1 MGAIIENEIK
11 KIIELAK
18 IRGEELTEERAFDFL
33 VCALTCYNSLDY
45 SKYWYEI
52 INQNITDGAN
62 DGGIDF
68 VFYDDENSKVIIG
81 QNKYSKNCDVNGV
94 VSEIDKINSTIRN
107 FKNNNTS
114 NYSKILKERYLNVID
129 RLNDENEG
137 NIEIVFASLSS
148 FNITKVESRVEH
160 NSQYSELLFYSENEI
175 EKIIE
180 DLQTAL
186 NVVEEFKFDIDQSKN
201 VLEYRSINFEGSVLN
216 ISANSLK
223 KAYDKYESKGLFN
236 LNIRRYI
243 KSKSVDDGIIN
254 TINHDK
260 DDFWFRNNGLT
271 IACKDYILDG
281 NTVKIYDFSIVNG
294 GQTTTLIAKH
304 LKSVSD
310 DFYVMAKI
318 IKSVEELGSSET
330 MNFFNEIAE
339 ATNSQKPIQPRD
351 LKSNAPE
358 MLQLQRLL
366 DEKGYFLEIK
376 RGVVAPRKY
385 GDNKIKNEELAQL
398 IYSFVSQKPGTARS
412 NKKSLFSNNT
422 HYKQIFRQKYGKNPN
437 QVDFL
442 VDLIQLNKR
451 VDNSISKFKNNEAYS
466 NLNIEQLNVLN
477 NSKLA
482 IFALMG
488 FIYRLVNQDFKL
500 DTQKV
505 EEDLEFFEYGKFIS
519 NYVDDDVDKLIEKL
533 IFELVEF
540 LTETYKTEF
549 EKGNTTSISN
559 FLKTDKNYS
568 QTILVKYISDLKKRD
583 NLQDLVKYFGGLF
596 KR

>member
-180 DLQTAL
+180 DLQTSL

-254 TINHDK
+254 TITHDK

>member
-11 KIIELAK
+11 KIIEVAK
-18 IRGEELTEERAFDFL
+18 IRGEVLTEERAFDFL

-45 SKYWYEI
+45 NKYWYEI

-68 VFYDDENSKVIIG
+68 VFYDDENSKVILG

-94 VSEIDKINSTIRN
+94 VSEINKINSTIRN

-114 NYSKILKERYLNVID
+114 DYSKILKERYLNVID

-137 NIEIVFASLSS
+137 NIEVIFASLSL
-148 FNITKVESRVEH
+148 FNISKVESKVEH
-160 NSQYSELLFYSENEI
+160 NSQYSELLFYGENEL

-180 DLQTAL
+180 DLQTEL

-201 VLEYRSINFEGSVLN
+201 VLEYRSNNFEGSVLN

-271 IACKDYILDG
+271 IACKDYRLDG

-304 LKSVSD
+304 LKSVTE

-318 IKSVEELGSSET
+318 VKSVEELGRSDS

-351 LKSNAPE
+351 LKSNSPE
-358 MLQLQRLL
+358 MLLLQRLL
-366 DEKGYFLEIK
+366 AERGYFLEIK
-376 RGVVAPRKY
+376 RGVLAPRRY
-385 GDNKIKNEELAQL
+385 GDSKIKNEELAQL
-398 IYSFVSQKPGTARS
+398 IYSFVFQKPGTARS

-442 VDLIQLNKR
+442 IDLIQLNKR
-451 VDNSISKFKNNEAYS
+451 VDHAIQKFKNKEAYS
-466 NLNIEQLNVLN
+466 ILSPNQLNVLN

-488 FIYRLVNQDFKL
+488 FIYRIVNNDLKFDSQKIEDSL
-500 DTQKV
+500 DY
-505 EEDLEFFEYGKFIS
+505 FEYGYFIS
-519 NYVDDDVDKLIEKL
+519 NYKDDDIDEKIEEL
-533 IFELVEF
+533 IFELVDL
-540 LTETYKTEF
+540 LTEWYETELKN
-549 EKGNTTSISN
+549 ENVTSISN
-559 FLKTDKNYS
+559 FLKTDKNYT
-568 QTILVKYISDLKKRD
+568 QTILEKYISQLKRRK
-583 NLQDLVKYFGGLF
+583 NLNGLIDYFGPLF

>member
-11 KIIELAK
+11 KILEVAK
-18 IRGEELTEERAFDFL
+18 TRDENLTEERAFDYL
-33 VCALTCYNSLDY
+33 LCSVICYKSIDY
-45 SKYWYEI
+45 NKHWYEI

-81 QNKYSKNCDVNGV
+81 QNKYSNNLDVNGV

-107 FKNNNTS
+107 FKNNKTS
-114 NYSKILKERYLNVID
+114 DYSKILKERYLNVID
-129 RLNDENEG
+129 RINDENEG
-137 NIEIVFASLSS
+137 NIEVIFASLSS
-148 FNITKVESRVEH
+148 FDKTKVESRVENH
-160 NSQYSELLFYSENEI
+160 SQYSELVFYGENEL

-180 DLQTAL
+180 DIQTEL
-186 NVVEEFKFDIDQSKN
+186 SVVKEFKFDIDHSKN
-201 VLEYRSINFEGSVLN
+201 VLGYSSSNFEGSVLN
-216 ISANSLK
+216 LSASSLK
-223 KAYDKYESKGLFN
+223 KAYDKYESKSLFN

-243 KSKSVDDGIIN
+243 KSKSVDEGIIS
-254 TINHDK
+254 TINHNK

-318 IKSVEELGSSET
+318 IKSVDELGSSET

-351 LKSNAPE
+351 LKANAPE

-366 DEKGYFLEIK
+366 IDKGYFLEIK
-376 RGVVAPRKY
+376 RGVLAPRKY

-398 IYSFVSQKPGTARS
+398 IYAFVFQKPGTARS

-437 QVDFL
+437 QVHFL

-451 VDNSISKFKNNEAYS
+451 VDNSIYKFKNNEAYS
-466 NLNIEQLNVLN
+466 NLTLEQLNVLN

-488 FIYRLVNQDFKL
+488 FIYRLVNKDFKL
-500 DTQKV
+500 ETQKV
-505 EEDLEFFEYGKFIS
+505 EEDLENFEYGKFIS
-519 NYVDDDVDKLIEKL
+519 NYTDDNIDELIEKL
-533 IFELVEF
+533 IFELVEHIEE
-540 LTETYKTEF
+540 LYATEF
-549 EKGNTTSISN
+549 EKGSVTSISN
-559 FLKTDKNYS
+559 FLKTDKNYT
-568 QTILVKYISDLKKRD
+568 QTILDKYVSELKKRD
-583 NLQDLVKYFGGLF
+583 NLKSLINYFGDLF
-596 KR
+596 RR

>member
-11 KIIELAK
+11 KIIEVAK

-45 SKYWYEI
+45 NKYWYEI

-68 VFYDDENSKVIIG
+68 VFYDDENSKVILG

-94 VSEIDKINSTIRN
+94 VSEINKINSTIRN

-114 NYSKILKERYLNVID
+114 DYSKILKERYLNVID

-137 NIEIVFASLSS
+137 NIEVIFASLSL
-148 FNITKVESRVEH
+148 FNISKVESKVEH
-160 NSQYSELLFYSENEI
+160 NSQYSELLFYGENEL

-180 DLQTAL
+180 DLQTEL

-201 VLEYRSINFEGSVLN
+201 VLEYRSNNFEGSVLN

-559 FLKTDKNYS
+559 FLKTDKNYT

-583 NLQDLVKYFGGLF
+583 NLQDLIKYFGGLF

>member
-1 MGAIIENEIK
+1 MSAIIENEIK

-81 QNKYSKNCDVNGV
+81 QNKYSKNCDFNGV

-148 FNITKVESRVEH
+148 FSIVKVESRVEH

-201 VLEYRSINFEGSVLN
+201 VLEYRSNNFEGSVLN

-559 FLKTDKNYS
+559 FLKTDKNYT

-583 NLQDLVKYFGGLF
+583 NLQDLIKYFGGLF

>member
-18 IRGEELTEERAFDFL
+18 IRREELTEERAFDFL

-180 DLQTAL
+180 DLQTSL

-254 TINHDK
+254 TITHDK

-385 GDNKIKNEELAQL
+385 GDNKIKNEELVQL

>member
-1 MGAIIENEIK
+1 MSAIIENEIK

-148 FNITKVESRVEH
+148 FSIVKVESRVEH

-201 VLEYRSINFEGSVLN
+201 VLEYRSNNFEGSVLN

-281 NTVKIYDFSIVNG
+281 NTVKIYGFSIVNG

-559 FLKTDKNYS
+559 FLKTDKNYT

-583 NLQDLVKYFGGLF
+583 NLQDLIKYFGGLF

>member
-11 KIIELAK
+11 KILEVAK
-18 IRGEELTEERAFDFL
+18 TRDENLTEERAFDYL
-33 VCALTCYNSLDY
+33 LCSVICYNSIDY
-45 SKYWYEI
+45 NKHWYEI

-81 QNKYSKNCDVNGV
+81 QNKYSNNLDVNGV

-107 FKNNNTS
+107 FKNNKTS
-114 NYSKILKERYLNVID
+114 DYSKILKERYLNVID

-137 NIEIVFASLSS
+137 NIEVIFASLSS
-148 FNITKVESRVEH
+148 FDKTKVESRVENH
-160 NSQYSELLFYSENEI
+160 SQYSELVFYGENEL

-180 DLQTAL
+180 DIQTEL
-186 NVVEEFKFDIDQSKN
+186 SVVKEFKFDIDHSKN
-201 VLEYRSINFEGSVLN
+201 VLGYSSSNFEGSVLN
-216 ISANSLK
+216 LSASSLK
-223 KAYDKYESKGLFN
+223 KAYDKYESKSLFN

-243 KSKSVDDGIIN
+243 KSKSVDEGIIS
-254 TINHDK
+254 TINHNK

-318 IKSVEELGSSET
+318 IKSVDELGSSET

-351 LKSNAPE
+351 LKANAPE

-366 DEKGYFLEIK
+366 IDKGYFLEIK
-376 RGVVAPRKY
+376 RGVLAPRKY

-398 IYSFVSQKPGTARS
+398 IYAFVFQKPGTARS

-437 QVDFL
+437 QVHFL

-451 VDNSISKFKNNEAYS
+451 VDNSIYKFKNNEAYS
-466 NLNIEQLNVLN
+466 NLTLEQLNVLN

-488 FIYRLVNQDFKL
+488 FIYRLVNKDFKL
-500 DTQKV
+500 ETQKV
-505 EEDLEFFEYGKFIS
+505 EEDLENFEYGKFIS
-519 NYVDDDVDKLIEKL
+519 NYTDDNIDELIEKL
-533 IFELVEF
+533 IFELVEHIEE
-540 LTETYKTEF
+540 LYATEF
-549 EKGNTTSISN
+549 EKGSVTSISN
-559 FLKTDKNYS
+559 FLKTDKNYT
-568 QTILVKYISDLKKRD
+568 QTILDKYVSELKKRD
-583 NLQDLVKYFGGLF
+583 NLKSLINYFGDLF
-596 KR
+596 RR

>member
-11 KIIELAK
+11 KILEVAK
-18 IRGEELTEERAFDFL
+18 TRDENLTEERAFDYL
-33 VCALTCYNSLDY
+33 LCSVICYKSIDY
-45 SKYWYEI
+45 NKHWYEI

-81 QNKYSKNCDVNGV
+81 QNKYSNNLDVNGV

-107 FKNNNTS
+107 FKNNKTS
-114 NYSKILKERYLNVID
+114 DYSKILKERYLNVID

-137 NIEIVFASLSS
+137 NIEVIFASLSS
-148 FNITKVESRVEH
+148 FDKTKVESRVENH
-160 NSQYSELLFYSENEI
+160 SQYSELVFYGENEL

-180 DLQTAL
+180 DIQTEL
-186 NVVEEFKFDIDQSKN
+186 SVVKEFKFDIDHSKN
-201 VLEYRSINFEGSVLN
+201 VLGYSSSNFEGSVLN
-216 ISANSLK
+216 LSASSLK
-223 KAYDKYESKGLFN
+223 KAYDKYESKSLFN

-243 KSKSVDDGIIN
+243 KSKSVDEGIIS
-254 TINHDK
+254 TINHNK

-318 IKSVEELGSSET
+318 IKSVDELGSSET

-351 LKSNAPE
+351 LKANAPE

-366 DEKGYFLEIK
+366 IDKGYFLEIK
-376 RGVVAPRKY
+376 RGVLAPRKY

-398 IYSFVSQKPGTARS
+398 IYAFVFQKPGTARS

-437 QVDFL
+437 QVHFL

-451 VDNSISKFKNNEAYS
+451 VDNSIYKFKNNEAYS
-466 NLNIEQLNVLN
+466 NLTLEQLNVLN

-488 FIYRLVNQDFKL
+488 FIYRLVNKDFKL
-500 DTQKV
+500 ETQKV
-505 EEDLEFFEYGKFIS
+505 EEDLENFEYGKFIS
-519 NYVDDDVDKLIEKL
+519 NYTDDNIDELIEKL
-533 IFELVEF
+533 IFELVEHIEE
-540 LTETYKTEF
+540 LYATEF
-549 EKGNTTSISN
+549 EKGSVTSISN
-559 FLKTDKNYS
+559 FLKTDKNYT
-568 QTILVKYISDLKKRD
+568 QTILDKYVSELKKRD
-583 NLQDLVKYFGGLF
+583 NLKSLINYFGDLF
-596 KR
+596 RR

>member
-11 KIIELAK
+11 KIIEVGK
-18 IRGEELTEERAFDFL
+18 TRDENLTEERAFDYL
-33 VCALTCYNSLDY
+33 VCSVICYNSIDY
-45 SKYWYEI
+45 EKHWFDI

-81 QNKYSKNCDVNGV
+81 QNKYSQNMDVNGV
-94 VSEIDKINSTIRN
+94 ASEIEKINSTIRN
-107 FKNNNTS
+107 FKNNKTS
-114 NYSKILKERYLNVID
+114 DYNKILKERYLNVID

-137 NIEIVFASLSS
+137 NIEVIFASLSS
-148 FNITKVESRVEH
+148 FNKTKVESRVEEY
-160 NSQYSELLFYSENEI
+160 SQYSELIFYDENDL

-180 DLQTAL
+180 DLQTEL
-186 NVVEEFKFDIDQSKN
+186 NVVEEFKFDIDHSKN
-201 VLEYRSINFEGSVLN
+201 ALEYSSSNFEGSVLN
-216 ISANSLK
+216 LSANSLK

-243 KSKSVDDGIIN
+243 KSKSVDEGIIN
-254 TINHDK
+254 TIKYNK
-260 DDFWFRNNGLT
+260 EDFWFRNNGLT

-304 LKSVSD
+304 LESATE

-318 IKSVEELGSSET
+318 IKSVDELSSSDA

-351 LKSNAPE
+351 LKANAPE

-366 DEKGYFLEIK
+366 CDKGYFLEIK
-376 RGVVAPRKY
+376 RGVAAPKKY
-385 GDNKIKNEELAQL
+385 GNNKIKNEELAQL
-398 IYSFVSQKPGTARS
+398 IYAFIFQKPGTARS

-451 VDNSISKFKNNEAYS
+451 IDNSIDKFKNNNAYS
-466 NLNIEQLNVLN
+466 NLNLEQLNVLN

-482 IFALMG
+482 IVALMG
-488 FIYRLVNQDFKL
+488 FIYRIVNKDFKL
-500 DTQKV
+500 EIQKI
-505 EEDLEFFEYGKFIS
+505 EEGFDNFEYGKFIS
-519 NYVDDDVDKLIEKL
+519 NYTNDDIDEKIEKL
-533 IFELVEF
+533 IYELVQHITDEF
-540 LTETYKTEF
+540 VTES
-549 EKGNTTSISN
+549 EKGAVTSISN
-559 FLKTDKNYS
+559 FLKTDKNYI
-568 QTILVKYISDLKKRD
+568 QTILYKYISELKKRD
-583 NLQDLVKYFGGLF
+583 NLKGLIDYYGDIF
-596 KR
+596 RR

>member
-11 KIIELAK
+11 KIIEVAK
-18 IRGEELTEERAFDFL
+18 TRGEELTEERAFDFL
-33 VCALTCYNSLDY
+33 VCALSCYNSLDY

-114 NYSKILKERYLNVID
+114 NYSKILKERYLNVTD

-148 FNITKVESRVEH
+148 FNISKVESRVEH

-201 VLEYRSINFEGSVLN
+201 VLEYRSNNFEGSVLN

-559 FLKTDKNYS
+559 FLKTDKNYT

-583 NLQDLVKYFGGLF
+583 NLQDLIKYFGGLF

>member
-1 MGAIIENEIK
+1 MSAIIENEIK

-148 FNITKVESRVEH
+148 FSIAKVESRVEH

-180 DLQTAL
+180 DLQTEL

-201 VLEYRSINFEGSVLN
+201 VLEYRSNNFEGSVLN

-358 MLQLQRLL
+358 MLRLQRLL

-559 FLKTDKNYS
+559 FLKTDKNYT

-583 NLQDLVKYFGGLF
+583 NLQDLIKYFGGLF